1 MVQEQI
7 KRQKFVSRIMAMLDN
22 NGGFVKFNT
31 PIKAN
36 AYYGVGDRYKG
47 IELIELLS
55 VMNIGKVIYGGDGC
69 QRADVCEC
77 YAMSDDGTIWGLYD
91 HFDMPTLEKILKA
104 VCGEFELL
112 NELLNM
118 SCPTFNE
125 FMRFIGKFSEID
137 YVAEYSPRAIGEMV
151 AIGNEE
157 GLDVELNIEVGHDHF
172 IYGRRDGDTYKIIG
186 LLDNDEDWIGTFKLE
201 DIVRDYPEKIKYWL
215 GVLVIG

>member
-7 KRQKFVSRIMAMLDN
+7 EKQKYVSRIMAMVDDN
-22 NGGFVKFNT
+22 NGFVKFDS

-36 AYYGVGDRYKG
+36 MYLWLGCYKE
-47 IELIELLS
+47 IELMS

-77 YAMSDDGTIWGLYD
+77 YVMSDDGTIVGLYD

-104 VCGEFELL
+104 VCGESELL

-125 FMRFIGKFSEID
+125 FMRSIGKFGESD
-137 YVAEYSPRAIGEMV
+137 YVECYSPRSIGEMV
-151 AIGNEE
+151 AIGNEL
-157 GLDVELNIEVGHDHF
+157 GCNVELDIEIGHDYF
-172 IYGRRDGDTYKIIG
+172 IYGRKDGDTYKIIG
-186 LLDNDEDWIGTFKLE
+186 LFDDSEDWIGTFKLE
-201 DIVRDYPEKIKYWL
+201 EIVRDYPEKIKYW
-215 GVLVIG
+215 

>member
-7 KRQKFVSRIMAMLDN
+7 ERQKYVSRIMAMVDDN
-22 NGGFVKFNT
+22 NGFVKFNS

-36 AYYGVGDRYKG
+36 MYFGLGCYKE
-47 IELIELLS
+47 IELMS

-77 YAMSDDGTIWGLYD
+77 YAMSDDGTILGLYD
-91 HFDMPTLEKILKA
+91 HFDMSALEKILKA
-104 VCGEFELL
+104 VCGESEML

-118 SCPTFNE
+118 TCPTFNE
-125 FMRFIGKFSEID
+125 FMRSIGKFSEID

-157 GLDVELNIEVGHDHF
+157 DLDVELNIEVGRDYF
-172 IYGRRDGDTYKIIG
+172 IYGRKDGDTYKIIG
-186 LLDNDEDWIGTFKLE
+186 LLDDSDNWIGTFKLE
-201 DIVRDYPEKIKYWL
+201 EIVRDYPEKIKYW
-215 GVLVIG
+215 